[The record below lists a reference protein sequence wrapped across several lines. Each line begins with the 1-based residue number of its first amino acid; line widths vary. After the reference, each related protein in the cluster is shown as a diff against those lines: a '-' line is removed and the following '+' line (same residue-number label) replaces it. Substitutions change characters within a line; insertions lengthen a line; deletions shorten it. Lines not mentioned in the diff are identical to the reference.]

1 MANVQAGDH
10 SVLSILCQWLD
21 PLGRLLG
28 MDGVILTAFL
38 LGMPAHEIVIPL
50 MIMAYMAQGNMS
62 GLNDAAAIHALLLD
76 NGWNVG
82 TAVCVMLFTLMHW
95 PCATTCITIYRETRS
110 LKWTALSVV
119 IPTLTGCAVCAL
131 AAAVFRLFG

>member
-1 MANVQAGDH
+1 MNKQEA
-10 SVLSILCQWLD
+10 
-21 PLGRLLG
+21 R
-28 MDGVILTAFL
+28 
-38 LGMPAHEIVIPL
+38 IVFMGTPEFAVPSL
-50 MIMAYMAQGNMS
+50 EA
-62 GLNDAAAIHALLLD
+62 LLD